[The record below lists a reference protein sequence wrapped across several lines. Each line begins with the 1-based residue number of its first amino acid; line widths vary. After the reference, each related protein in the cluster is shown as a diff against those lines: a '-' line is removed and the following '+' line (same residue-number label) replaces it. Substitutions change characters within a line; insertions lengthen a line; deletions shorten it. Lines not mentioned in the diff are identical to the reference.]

1 MALDYTYPTVATAGG
16 VTMKGR
22 SSADEM
28 QAAVTAFG
36 GVATQIVATD
46 ATLAGGFVSR
56 VASGYATLK
65 TAIENNSPS
74 APDFTSSYLTQ
85 ITSRSVSVDTPAIL
99 TQYGL
104 AMSSMFGGGHNNAYA
119 YSTILGFE
127 QKVKAEELIMKS
139 LSFGLES
146 ELKTYEIK
154 VNYRNS
160 SSNQALTA
168 AASVPI
174 INPADITLVSDV
186 NASNV
191 EANNALQIRAQQIRQ
206 SQAAGAVLATV
217 VPDIGT
223 NPRPFE
229 EIMTSASIRAVGAA
243 SQAT

>member
-1 MALDYTYPTVATAGG
+1 MALDYTYPTIDTQAG

-22 SSADEM
+22 SSASEM
-28 QAAVTAFG
+28 QAAVTAFN
-36 GVATQIVATD
+36 GVASQIVQTD
-46 ATLAGGFVSR
+46 ATLAGGFVGR
-56 VASGYATLK
+56 VATGYATLK
-65 TAIENNSPS
+65 AAIETNSPS
-74 APDFTSSYLTQ
+74 APDFNSTYLSQ
-85 ITSRSVSVDTPAIL
+85 ITSKTVSVDTAAIL
-99 TQYGL
+99 AQYGL

-119 YSTILGFE
+119 YSTLLGFE
-127 QKVKAEELIMKS
+127 QRLKSVEIEMKS
-139 LSFGLES
+139 LAYGLETD
-146 ELKTYEIK
+146 LGVYKTK
-154 VNYRNS
+154 VEYKNQ
-160 SSNQALTA
+160 SSNQALTT

-186 NASNV
+186 NSSNI

-206 SQAAGAVLATV
+206 AQAAGAILANV